1 MSCKLLEDAPEIAAF
16 RKGYNV
22 NGDFK
27 LWQGK
32 QTGTIV
38 EGTM

>member
-1 MSCKLLEDAPEIAAF
+1 MSCCLLEDAPEIAAF
-16 RKGYNV
+16 KKGYNV

-27 LWQGK
+27 MWRGK
-32 QTGTIV
+32 PSGTIV